1 MPSRPAV
8 VRFAL
13 SAALLSGGAF
23 ALLPGS
29 STAQTEPSLAS
40 VARADCGGGSRPETD
55 IQGRVP
61 RRDYDSGR
69 VKQGYTCNTRL
80 VGHQGHSGGFKTF
93 RYVDPAGHVCAF
105 YDSTLMIIK
114 DLIYDGVGDGQGVK
128 VLDLTDPSNP
138 RKTTNLTSLPML
150 NPHESLVFNAKR
162 GLLAATL
169 GTPAT
174 APAIVA
180 IYDVRTDCRYP
191 KLLSMTTQPALGHEA
206 GFAPDGR
213 TLYVTGAAG
222 TFLALDVTDPRHPKR
237 LFTQY
242 GVVYHG
248 VRFSQ
253 DGRTAYVANIG
264 IPNAQNL
271 LGGGGLRILDVSEI
285 QERKPQPKVHVISDL
300 SWRSHSI
307 PQHADPIVINGHQYL
322 LEMDEF
328 ANFQVNLDFLLGA
341 GFDPASAVGGARLI
355 NIDNPRV
362 PFVVSN
368 LRLEV
373 NNPTGRA
380 ASAKDPGASLPV
392 QGYTGHYCSAPKRVD
407 PKLVACSFVASGLRV
422 FNIENP
428 RHPREVAYFNM
439 PRPLNPDPAHQAG
452 WAMSA
457 PAWDLEH
464 RLVYYTDANS
474 GFYAVRLTNG
484 VVPRS
489 YLR

>member
-1 MPSRPAV
+1 MPSRHAV

-13 SAALLSGGAF
+13 AAALVSGA
-23 ALLPGS
+23 AVTLLPGS
-29 STAQTEPSLAS
+29 STAQTEPSLAA
-40 VARADCGGGSRPETD
+40 VPRAKCGPRSKPETD

-69 VKQGYTCNTRL
+69 VKKGYTCNTRL
-80 VGHQGHSGGFKTF
+80 VGHQGGSGGYKTF

-105 YDSTLMIIK
+105 YDSTLLVIK
-114 DLIYDGVGDGQGVK
+114 DVIYDALGDGQGVK
-128 VLDLTDPSNP
+128 ILDLSDPRKP
-138 RKTTNLTSLPML
+138 RKTAQLTSLPML

-169 GTPAT
+169 GSPVT
-174 APAIVA
+174 APSVVA
-180 IYDVRTDCRYP
+180 IYDVRTDCRHP
-191 KLLSMTTQPALGHEA
+191 KLLSLTTWPSLGHEG

-213 TLYVTGAAG
+213 TLYFTGAAG
-222 TFLALDVTDPRHPKR
+222 TFLALDVTNPRRPMQ
-237 LFTQY
+237 LFNQT
-242 GVVYHG
+242 GVIYHG
-248 VRFSQ
+248 VRFSPN
-253 DGRTAYVANIG
+253 GRTAYVANIG
-264 IPNAQNL
+264 APNAQSL

-285 QERKPQPKVHVISDL
+285 QDRKPNPKVRIVSDL

-307 PQHADPIVINGHQYL
+307 PQHADPLVINGHKYL

-341 GFDPASAVGGARLI
+341 GFDPKTAVGAARLI
-355 NIDNPRV
+355 NIDDPRR

-373 NNPTGRA
+373 NNPAGRL

-392 QGYTGHYCSAPKRVD
+392 QGYTGHYCSAPKRVN

-428 RHPREVAYFNM
+428 RKPREVAYFNV
-439 PRPLNPDPAHQAG
+439 PRPLNPDPTRQAA

-457 PAWDLEH
+457 PAWDLEK

>member
-8 VRFAL
+8 VRFTL
-13 SAALLSGGAF
+13 SVALLAGGALT
-23 ALLPGS
+23 LLPGS
-29 STAQTEPSLAS
+29 STAQTEPTLAA
-40 VARADCGGGSRPETD
+40 VARADCGRGSRPETD

-61 RRDYDSGR
+61 RRDYESGR

-80 VGHQGHSGGFKTF
+80 VGRQGNSGGFKTF

-105 YDSTLMIIK
+105 YDSTLLILK
-114 DLIYDGVGDGQGVK
+114 DLIYDGVGEGRGVR
-128 VLDLTDPSNP
+128 VLDISDPRNP
-138 RKTTNLTSLPML
+138 RRTTSLTTLPML
-150 NPHESLVFNAKR
+150 NPHESLVFNARR

-174 APAIVA
+174 APAVVA
-180 IYDVRTDCRYP
+180 IYDVKTDCRYP
-191 KLLSMTTQPALGHEA
+191 KLLSMTVQPALGHEA

-222 TFLALDVTDPRHPKR
+222 TFVALDVADPRRPR
-237 LFTQY
+237 QLFAQY
-242 GVVYHG
+242 DVVYHG
-248 VRFSQ
+248 IRVSP

-264 IPNAQNL
+264 YPNAQSL
-271 LGGGGLRILDVSEI
+271 LGSGGLRILDVSEI
-285 QERKPQPKVHVISDL
+285 QDRKPQPRVRVLSDL
-300 SWRSHSI
+300 SWRSKSI
-307 PQHADPIVINGHQYL
+307 PQHADPIVVNGHKYV
-322 LEMDEF
+322 LEMDEYASF
-328 ANFQVNLDFLLGA
+328 KVDLDFLLGA
-341 GFDPASAVGGARLI
+341 GFDADAAVGGARLI
-355 NIDNPRV
+355 NVDDPRA
-362 PFVVSN
+362 PFLVSN

-373 NNPTGRA
+373 NNPEGRI

-392 QGYTGHYCSAPKRVD
+392 QGYTGHYCSAPKRVN

-428 RHPREVAYFNM
+428 RRPREVAYFNV
-439 PRPLNPDPAHQAG
+439 PKPPNPDPMRQGA

-457 PAWDLEH
+457 PAWDLKN